1 MLQKNKSYS
10 LTVDT
15 LNNLG
20 FGVAR
25 HKGQIV
31 FVSGALPGEEVT
43 AKVLKVTQSYA
54 VAKAEAITKPS
65 PSRIE
70 DPCHAKGCGGCVYGS
85 TCYEE
90 ELRIKK
96 EGVKDSF
103 FRHGIKDVEV
113 ADVVSVGDV
122 YHYRNKAQYPV
133 AQNKD
138 GSCRIGFFAPHS
150 HRVVEARD
158 CLLQPEEFQQILEI
172 IGGFVEKYKISIY
185 NEEQHKGLLRHI
197 YLRKSQEN
205 GEMLLVLVVNGS
217 AFPHIDKLVDALLQG
232 GVKLAG
238 ALLSENRERTNV
250 VLGDVYHLLW
260 GKEYIEDTLCG
271 VKLKLTAPAFYQVNH
286 AATEALYGIAARQAD
301 LKGDELLLDLYCGV
315 GSIGLSM
322 AHKVKELIGVE
333 IVPDAIRCAK
343 ENALACGITNA
354 SFYCADA
361 TDTEQILAS
370 AEAERGAPIL
380 PDVVILDPP
389 RKGCDAKLLSYIASL
404 SPTKI
409 VYISCNPDT
418 LARDCALLLQNGY
431 SLGTVVPVNLFPRT
445 SHVESVVC
453 LTRQSDVI

>member
-1 MLQKNKSYS
+1 MLEKNKTYT

-25 HKGQIV
+25 HKGQVV
-31 FVSGALPGEEVT
+31 FVSGALPGEEVVV
-43 AKVLKVTQSYA
+43 KVLKVTKSYA
-54 VAKAEAITKPS
+54 VAKAETILKPS
-65 PSRIE
+65 PYRIE

-90 ELRIKK
+90 ELRIKR

-103 FRHGIKDVEV
+103 ARHGIKDAEV
-113 ADVVSVGDV
+113 AEVVSVGEI

-158 CLLQPEEFQQILEI
+158 CLLQPIEFQKILEI
-172 IGGFVEKYKISIY
+172 IGGFVEKHKISIY

-205 GEMLLVLVVNGS
+205 GEVLLVLVVNGN
-217 AFPHIDKLVDALLQG
+217 AFPHAEKLVDALLQA

-238 ALLSENRERTNV
+238 VLLSENRERTNV

-260 GKEYIEDTLCG
+260 GKKYIEDTLCA
-271 VKLKLTAPAFYQVNH
+271 VKLKLSAPAFYQVNH
-286 AATEALYGIAARQAD
+286 AATEVLYGIAAQQAD

-361 TDTEQILAS
+361 TDTEQILAC
-370 AEAERGAPIL
+370 AQAQRGAPIL

-418 LARDCALLLQNGY
+418 LARDCRLLTDLGY
-431 SLGTVVPVNLFPRT
+431 TLGTVTPVNLFPRT

-453 LTRQSDVI
+453 LKRQIQQ